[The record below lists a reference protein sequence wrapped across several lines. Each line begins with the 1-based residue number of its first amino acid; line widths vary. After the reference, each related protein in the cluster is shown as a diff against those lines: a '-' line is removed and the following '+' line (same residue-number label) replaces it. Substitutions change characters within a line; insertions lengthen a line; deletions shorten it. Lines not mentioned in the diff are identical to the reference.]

1 MWSRVRR
8 AGIVSA
14 LAFSC
19 SLFAAQP
26 AHAGLGGAP
35 MTPPPGA
42 SVSSRV
48 VQPAGSAANSAQGV
62 MRSASG
68 AASSTSA
75 SASYT
80 VRETALGNGTVV
92 REYLAADGAVV
103 VHRVA
108 RPANAGSE
116 RSARQLFPAI
126 RDRRRGRARGARR
139 WPRYPVSVDQ
149 SGLVVR
155 SGGHM
160 GAFSGQAWHARAA
173 RRRQRLRHPVM
184 ARTTTISIGVN
195 LKDRLRAVLAAAL
208 LATLAA
214 CGGGGKFQRIR
225 QHPERRFA
233 AGQPDSSSRS
243 PRPRR
248 TPCRSRSGR
257 V

>member
-92 REYLAADGAVV
+92 REYLAADGAVFGIAW
-103 VHRVA
+103 RG
-108 RPANAGSE
+108 PQMPDLNDLLGSY
-116 RSARQLFPAI
+116 FPQYVTGVKAV
-126 RDRRRGRARGARR
+126 RAARGGGHG
-139 WPRYPVSVDQ
+139 PVSVDQ

-160 GAFSGQAWHARAA
+160 GAFSGQAWLPPALPA
-173 RRRQRLRHPVM
+173 
-184 ARTTTISIGVN
+184 GV
-195 LKDRLRAVLAAAL
+195 
-208 LATLAA
+208 
-214 CGGGGKFQRIR
+214 
-225 QHPERRFA
+225 
-233 AGQPDSSSRS
+233 
-243 PRPRR
+243 
-248 TPCRSRSGR
+248 SGSDIQ
-257 V
+257 